1 MTDAAA
7 AAVDAV
13 RAVVVPRLAGAL
25 GVDAALVTDDLELA
39 TLGLSSLEVME
50 MVYDA
55 EDELDVVFVEEHLAD
70 ATTVG
75 RLVAVMAADLA
86 AGAAS

>member
-1 MTDAAA
+1 MSAEV
-7 AAVDAV
+7 VDVEAV
-13 RAVVVPRLAGAL
+13 RAVVVPRLAAAL
-25 GVDAALVTDDLELA
+25 GVDPALVTDDLELA

-50 MVYDA
+50 LVYDA
-55 EDELDVVFVEEHLAD
+55 EDELDTVFVEEHLAD

-75 RLVAVMAADLA
+75 RLIAVMAADLA